1 MTTVSLS
8 NLFNKQLESVDK
20 IEALRTASLIRR
32 IGRMIDGL
40 GQYNLDV
47 TQMTLK
53 VKVGKK
59 LAVVVKAMP
68 SRNKIIAKKIVKG

>member
-8 NLFNKQLESVDK
+8 DLFNKQIESVDK
-20 IEALRTASLIRR
+20 IEAVRITNMIRR

-40 GQYNLDV
+40 NQYNLDV

-53 VKVGKK
+53 VKVGKR
-59 LAVVVKAMP
+59 LAVVAKAIP
-68 SRNKIIAKKIVKG
+68 PDKIIAKKIVRK